1 MGFASWRASC
11 TSSHDRRGALSRRPC
26 KWESSGTD
34 ACGAIPQ
41 LFSLVGL
48 CQQSRRPTAANDC
61 QLPLLETPRGVFAA
75 VSTRASFANGLREA
89 FARQSQLAH
98 AFARRFQL
106 ASPARV
112 LYSFAPLSCAVQCL
126 ARLSEAIARHHR
138 TSFAARPLCPHMGVA
153 QILGEAGGEAGK
165 K

>member
-89 FARQSQLAH
+89 FARQSQLA
-98 AFARRFQL
+98 
-106 ASPARV
+106 SPARV

-126 ARLSEAIARHHR
+126 ARLSEAIARHLR